1 MMFDDPFYVRRFAP
15 AHVIIEFTKKAL
27 TGKLPGKV
35 TLPHTS
41 VSAFVF
47 VCRQLYNGCE
57 GLLVTSHYGLHQ
69 CIADTWRSVSVIS
82 DE

>member
-1 MMFDDPFYVRRFAP
+1 MILTRLYFFRFAP

-27 TGKLPGKV
+27 TGQLPGKV

-41 VSAFVF
+41 VSALVF

-69 CIADTWRSVSVIS
+69 CIADTWRSVCV
-82 DE
+82 